1 MSGVAAGKLWLRSLR
16 FSRMGSDK
24 YCERDFIEQ
33 EYYQYG
39 TTATKRYI
47 CPNAEEFI
55 AFKELLNGNDKILD
69 ITTNF
74 DGRDA
79 VYSYKF
85 VKK

>member
-1 MSGVAAGKLWLRSLR
+1 
-16 FSRMGSDK
+16 MGSDK

-33 EYYQYG
+33 EYNQYG

-47 CPNAEEFI
+47 CPNNEEFI
-55 AFKELLNGNDKILD
+55 AFKKLLGGNDKILD
-69 ITTNF
+69 LATTF

-79 VYSYKF
+79 IYSYKL